1 MNEVDRLYNEWR
13 EEQCSQATIMC
24 RYCKDVYQKWCVHV
38 PEYIKAGV
46 VLETSKALNEFIEN
60 NKNDLCDDEIKMRI
74 KYAEEELEK
83 RANKHS
89 EFAASVRKKQLETRE
104 KTALEQVHEA
114 GCAQDTQNEFG
125 DLYDKMM
132 KRNEQRTKTKKRI
145 KKLKEEETTMATTSK
160 NIKVN
165 TKIDVAALV
174 QAKMA
179 EKMMDTIGDG
189 KDIPLTKLAI
199 MQSLANGG
207 SIDVTELIRAKQTE
221 KLLKELNE
229 NKDLSIGKLLTYQA
243 LTSEGGFDVNA
254 LIQAQFVE
262 KLFADDEKTK

>member
-13 EEQCSQATIMC
+13 EEQRIEAEHMC
-24 RYCKDVYQKWCVHV
+24 RYCMNVYENYNQI
-38 PEYIKAGV
+38 PDYIKASV
-46 VLETSKALNEFIEN
+46 VLETSKALNEFLEK

-89 EFAASVRKKQLETRE
+89 EFAAQVRDEQRKTRKETFLEPLAEQNELNSGSMADTKTIRTEGKNTME
-104 KTALEQVHEA
+104 KTM
-114 GCAQDTQNEFG
+114 N
-125 DLYDKMM
+125 
-132 KRNEQRTKTKKRI
+132 
-145 KKLKEEETTMATTSK
+145 
-160 NIKVN
+160 VN
-165 TKIDVAALV
+165 TKIDVAALIRV
-174 QAKMA
+174 KMA
-179 EKMMDTIGDG
+179 EKMMDAIGDG
-189 KDIPLTKLAI
+189 KDIPLTKLMI

-221 KLLKELNE
+221 KLLKDLNE

-243 LTSEGGFDVNA
+243 LTGEGGFDVNA

-262 KLFADDEKTK
+262 KLFADDEKAK

>member
-13 EEQCSQATIMC
+13 EEQRIQAEHMLS
-24 RYCKDVYQKWCVHV
+24 YCKDVYQKWCVHV
-38 PEYIKAGV
+38 PEYIKASV
-46 VLETSKALNEFIEN
+46 VLETSKALNEFLEN
-60 NKNDLCDDEIKMRI
+60 NKNYLCDDETNKRI

-89 EFAASVRKKQLETRE
+89 EFAAQVRKKQLETRGNLAETLAYQNQINSGSMADTKTIRTEGKNTME
-104 KTALEQVHEA
+104 KTM
-114 GCAQDTQNEFG
+114 N
-125 DLYDKMM
+125 
-132 KRNEQRTKTKKRI
+132 
-145 KKLKEEETTMATTSK
+145 
-160 NIKVN
+160 VN
-165 TKIDVAALV
+165 TKIDVAALI

-179 EKMMDTIGDG
+179 EKMMDAIGDG
-189 KDIPLTKLAI
+189 KDIPLTKLTI

-221 KLLKELNE
+221 KLLKDLNE

-243 LTSEGGFDVNA
+243 LTGEGGFDVNA

-262 KLFADDEKTK
+262 KLFADDEKAK

>member
-13 EEQCSQATIMC
+13 EEQCIQTGYMC
-24 RYCKDVYQKWCVHV
+24 RYCKDVYQKKCVQV
-38 PEYIKAGV
+38 PAYIKASV
-46 VLETSKALNEFIEN
+46 VLETSKALNEFLEK

-83 RANKHS
+83 RANMHS
-89 EFAASVRKKQLETRE
+89 EFAAQVRDAQRKTRKETFLEQPAEQNELNSASMAETKTIRTEGKNTME
-104 KTALEQVHEA
+104 KTM
-114 GCAQDTQNEFG
+114 N
-125 DLYDKMM
+125 
-132 KRNEQRTKTKKRI
+132 
-145 KKLKEEETTMATTSK
+145 
-160 NIKVN
+160 VN
-165 TKIDVAALV
+165 TKIDVAALI

-179 EKMMDTIGDG
+179 EKMMDAIGDG
-189 KDIPLTKLAI
+189 KDIPLTKLTI

-221 KLLKELNE
+221 KLLKDLNE

-243 LTSEGGFDVNA
+243 LTGEGGFDVNA

-262 KLFADDEKTK
+262 KLFADDEKAK

>member
-13 EEQCSQATIMC
+13 EVQCVQAEHMC

-38 PEYIKAGV
+38 PEYIKASV
-46 VLETSKALNEFIEN
+46 VLETSKALNEFLEK
-60 NKNDLCDDEIKMRI
+60 NKNDLCDDETNRRI

-83 RANKHS
+83 RANKLS
-89 EFAASVRKKQLETRE
+89 KFAAQVRKKQLETRFGKTSLEQTVIQNELNSASMAETKTIRTEGKNTME
-104 KTALEQVHEA
+104 KTM
-114 GCAQDTQNEFG
+114 N
-125 DLYDKMM
+125 
-132 KRNEQRTKTKKRI
+132 
-145 KKLKEEETTMATTSK
+145 
-160 NIKVN
+160 VN
-165 TKIDVAALV
+165 TKIDVAALI

-179 EKMMDTIGDG
+179 EKMMDAIGDG
-189 KDIPLTKLAI
+189 KDIPLTKLTI

-221 KLLKELNE
+221 KLLKDLNE

-243 LTSEGGFDVNA
+243 LTGEGGFDVNA

-262 KLFADDEKTK
+262 KLFADDEKAK

>member
-13 EEQCSQATIMC
+13 EKQCIQAGYMC
-24 RYCKDVYQKWCVHV
+24 RYCMNVYQNQANLNLV
-38 PEYIKAGV
+38 PDYIRSSVA
-46 VLETSKALNEFIEN
+46 LETSETLNEFLEK

-83 RANKHS
+83 RANKRS
-89 EFAASVRKKQLETRE
+89 ELAAQVRYAQRKTRKETFLEQPAEQNELNSGSMAETKTIRTEGKNTME
-104 KTALEQVHEA
+104 KTTNSV
-114 GCAQDTQNEFG
+114 N
-125 DLYDKMM
+125 
-132 KRNEQRTKTKKRI
+132 
-145 KKLKEEETTMATTSK
+145 
-160 NIKVN
+160 VN
-165 TKIDVAALV
+165 TKIDVAALI

-179 EKMMDTIGDG
+179 EKMMDAIGDG
-189 KDIPLTKLAI
+189 KDIPLTKLTI

-221 KLLKELNE
+221 KLLKDLNE

-243 LTSEGGFDVNA
+243 LTGEGGFDVNA

-262 KLFADDEKTK
+262 KLFADDEKAK

>member
-13 EEQCSQATIMC
+13 EEQRIQAEHMC
-24 RYCKDVYQKWCVHV
+24 RYCKDVYQKWCEHV
-38 PEYIKAGV
+38 PEYIKAKT

-83 RANKHS
+83 RANKRS
-89 EFAASVRKKQLETRE
+89 ELAAQVRDAQRKTRKETFLEQPAEQNELNSGSMADTKTIRTERKNTME
-104 KTALEQVHEA
+104 KTM
-114 GCAQDTQNEFG
+114 N
-125 DLYDKMM
+125 
-132 KRNEQRTKTKKRI
+132 
-145 KKLKEEETTMATTSK
+145 
-160 NIKVN
+160 VN
-165 TKIDVAALV
+165 TKIDVAALI

-179 EKMMDTIGDG
+179 EKMMDAVGDG
-189 KDIPLTKLAI
+189 KDIPLTKLMI

-221 KLLKELNE
+221 KLLKDLNE

-243 LTSEGGFDVNA
+243 LTGEGGFDVNA

-262 KLFADDEKTK
+262 KLFADDEKAK

>member
-13 EEQCSQATIMC
+13 EERCIQAGHMQ

-38 PEYIKAGV
+38 PEYIKASV
-46 VLETSKALNEFIEN
+46 VLETSKALNEFLEK

-89 EFAASVRKKQLETRE
+89 ELAAQVRDAQRKTRKETFLEQPAEQNELNSASMADTKTIKTEGKNTME
-104 KTALEQVHEA
+104 KTM
-114 GCAQDTQNEFG
+114 N
-125 DLYDKMM
+125 
-132 KRNEQRTKTKKRI
+132 
-145 KKLKEEETTMATTSK
+145 
-160 NIKVN
+160 VN
-165 TKIDVAALV
+165 TKIDVAALI

-179 EKMMDTIGDG
+179 EKMMDAIGDG
-189 KDIPLTKLAI
+189 KDIPLTKLTI

-221 KLLKELNE
+221 KLLKDLNE
-229 NKDLSIGKLLTYQA
+229 NEDLSIGKLLTYQA
-243 LTSEGGFDVNA
+243 LTGEGGFDVNA

-262 KLFADDEKTK
+262 KLFADDEKAK

>member
-38 PEYIKAGV
+38 PEYIKASV
-46 VLETSKALNEFIEN
+46 VLETSKALNEFLEK

-83 RANKHS
+83 RANKRC
-89 EFAASVRKKQLETRE
+89 EFADSQIRKKQLETRGNLAETLAYQNQINSGSMAETKTIRTEVKNTME
-104 KTALEQVHEA
+104 KTM
-114 GCAQDTQNEFG
+114 N
-125 DLYDKMM
+125 
-132 KRNEQRTKTKKRI
+132 
-145 KKLKEEETTMATTSK
+145 
-160 NIKVN
+160 VN
-165 TKIDVAALV
+165 TKIDVAALI

-179 EKMMDTIGDG
+179 EKMMDAIGDC
-189 KDIPLTKLAI
+189 KDIPLTKLTI

-221 KLLKELNE
+221 KLLKDLNE

-243 LTSEGGFDVNA
+243 LTGEGGFDVNA

-262 KLFADDEKTK
+262 KLFADDEKAK

>member
-13 EEQCSQATIMC
+13 EEHCIQAGHMC
-24 RYCKDVYQKWCVHV
+24 RYCKDVYQKWCVQV
-38 PEYIKAGV
+38 PEYIKASV
-46 VLETSKALNEFIEN
+46 VLETSKALNEFLEK

-83 RANKHS
+83 RANKRS
-89 EFAASVRKKQLETRE
+89 ELAAQVRDAQRKTRKETFLEQPAEQNELNSGSMVDTKTIRTEGKNTME
-104 KTALEQVHEA
+104 KTM
-114 GCAQDTQNEFG
+114 N
-125 DLYDKMM
+125 
-132 KRNEQRTKTKKRI
+132 
-145 KKLKEEETTMATTSK
+145 
-160 NIKVN
+160 VN
-165 TKIDVAALV
+165 TKIDVAALI

-179 EKMMDTIGDG
+179 EKMMDAIGDG
-189 KDIPLTKLAI
+189 KDIPLTKLTI

-221 KLLKELNE
+221 KLLKDLNE

-243 LTSEGGFDVNA
+243 LTGEGGFDVNA

-262 KLFADDEKTK
+262 KLFANDEKAK